1 MKYKIVVDSCCD
13 LRPEEKADPCIQ
25 SVPLTLMVSG
35 HEIIDDDTF
44 DQASYL
50 SLVAQSKDAPHTAC
64 PSPQMYLEAYEAG
77 DPQEVYVV
85 TLSQHLSGSYNSAVL
100 GAGLFHEEHPDSP
113 VKIHV
118 FSSDSACV
126 GETLIALKIRDLCRA
141 GASFEEVVEQAGTFR
156 DRMNTFFVLESL
168 DALKKNGRLTGL
180 AAVVVQALNIKPI
193 MAGNKGVI
201 EKLGQA
207 RGITKALEKMID
219 TAIARVKDAQQKR
232 LGITHCN
239 CPERAAWVRDRIL
252 ARAPFAEVYLVDAAG
267 VASTYASDGGI
278 VVCF

>member
-13 LRPEEKADPCIQ
+13 LKPEEKADPHFQIV
-25 SVPLTLMVSG
+25 SLTLSILG
-35 HEIIDDDTF
+35 KDIIDDETF
-44 DQASYL
+44 DQAAYL
-50 SLVAQSKDAPHTAC
+50 AMVASSKEPPHTAC
-64 PSPQMYLEAYEAG
+64 PSPEAYRAAYEEGGA
-77 DPQEVYVV
+77 ECVYVV
-85 TLSQHLSGSYNSAVL
+85 TLSQHLSGSYNSAVV
-100 GAGLFHEEHPDSP
+100 GAQMLLEEKPD

-126 GETLIALKIRDLCRA
+126 GESLIALKIRELCEA
-141 GASFEEVVEQAGTFR
+141 GLSFEEVVEQAGEFR
-156 DRMNTFFVLESL
+156 DKMNTFFVLESL

-180 AAVVVQALNIKPI
+180 AALVVTALNIKPV
-193 MAGNKGVI
+193 MAGNHGII

-207 RGITKALEKMID
+207 RGIQKALEKMIS
-219 TAIARVKDAQQKR
+219 IAQTRVTSPETKT

-239 CPERAAWVRDRIL
+239 CPERALWVRDKIL
-252 ARAPFAEVYLVDAAG
+252 EKIPFRNVYLVDAAG